1 LTLSEVGSIV
11 NDETE
16 KRFISGIFNYCDRW
30 CERCR
35 FGDRCRVHYEE
46 QKRLER
52 HLLRGEDPDDP
63 RVVMADVSE
72 SFGETLGMLHE
83 MADEMGLDL
92 NNMEEEPEEEEFSPH
107 DHPLFQRATRWSGRV
122 DALLRMVYA
131 ELPDHRPLDEA
142 PEREAAAVSAEVLD
156 AVEVLTQ
163 YQYFIPVKTARA
175 LDGWM
180 EAERGRRP
188 YPEFSREN
196 AHGTAKLVHL
206 CLGRCVEA
214 LRQLAAYSAA
224 WREMAE
230 PIAEEATALQGAVD
244 LQFPGHQAFR
254 RPGFDD
260 PEA

>member
-1 LTLSEVGSIV
+1 ME
-11 NDETE
+11 D
-16 KRFISGIFNYCDRW
+16 RFIPGIFNYCDRW

-35 FGDRCRVHYEE
+35 FGDRCRVHQEE

-72 SFGETLGMLHE
+72 SFGETLGMLQE

-92 NNMEEEPEEEEFSPH
+92 DDLAEEEPEEEEFSPH
-107 DHPLFQRATRWSGRV
+107 DHPLFQRASRWSERV
-122 DALLRMVYA
+122 GALLRMAYA
-131 ELPDHRPLDEA
+131 ELPDRRPLDEVPELSRPA
-142 PEREAAAVSAEVLD
+142 PGIPAEVQD

-175 LDGWM
+175 LDGWV
-180 EAERGRRP
+180 EAERGTRP
-188 YPEFSREN
+188 LPEFSREN
-196 AHGTAKLVHL
+196 AQGTAKLVHI
-206 CLGRCVEA
+206 CLERCGEA
-214 LRQLAAYSAA
+214 LRQLAGYSAS

-230 PIAEEATALQGAVD
+230 PIAEEAGALQEAIE
-244 LQFPGHQAFR
+244 QKFPGHQEFH